1 MAKNVNVEIN
11 NDVQKAIDN
20 YSSRI
25 VTMKDF
31 VSSVRQATGMY
42 IGFVDE
48 RGYINMT
55 REIFQ
60 NAVDQV
66 IEPKSPCTTIF
77 ISFNEIT
84 KRVIVEDFGGLGLP
98 FNDMVRILTT
108 QHTSKNYKKE
118 LYNFP
123 SGLHGVG
130 AKITNALSEEF
141 IAESYHYSGEAR
153 RLVMKEGYPTTKE
166 PVSIPNKEKK

>member
-1 MAKNVNVEIN
+1 MAKNINVEIN
-11 NDVQKAIDN
+11 NDAQKAIDD

-60 NAVDQV
+60 NAVDQ
-66 IEPKSPCTTIF
+66 ILEPKSPGTTIF

-98 FNDMVRILTT
+98 FNDMIRILTT

-123 SGLHGVG
+123 TGLNGVM
-130 AKITNALSEEF
+130 AAQRIQ
-141 IAESYHYSGEAR
+141 
-153 RLVMKEGYPTTKE
+153 
-166 PVSIPNKEKK
+166 

>member
-1 MAKNVNVEIN
+1 MAKNINVEIN
-11 NDVQKAIDN
+11 TDAQKAIDN

-48 RGYINMT
+48 RGYLNMI

-60 NAVDQV
+60 NAIDQLL
-66 IEPKSPCTTIF
+66 EKNTPCNTVF
-77 ISFNEIT
+77 ISYNEIT

-123 SGLHGVG
+123 SGLNGVM
-130 AKITNALSEEF
+130 AAQRIQ
-141 IAESYHYSGEAR
+141 
-153 RLVMKEGYPTTKE
+153 
-166 PVSIPNKEKK
+166 